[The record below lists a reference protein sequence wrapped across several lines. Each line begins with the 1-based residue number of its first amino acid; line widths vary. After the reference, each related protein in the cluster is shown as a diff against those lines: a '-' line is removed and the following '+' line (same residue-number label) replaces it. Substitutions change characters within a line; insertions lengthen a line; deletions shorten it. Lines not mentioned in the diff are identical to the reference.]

1 MNGCTSSQIDPMKT
15 IIFLFT
21 ALLVHSTAFAADSL
35 KTNITKATVFLSGA
49 QVFRQSKTVTVKKG
63 VNEFIIKDVSPFLN
77 QDQIQA
83 TSKGS
88 FLILDVQYQT
98 EYVAP
103 SAVQPTI
110 IPEKVQKEINVLNDT
125 LLFISFEVERITAK
139 LANLNDEKRMV
150 KQNQL
155 IKAGGISD
163 TLPELKSI
171 VEYYR
176 VKLDD
181 INELIHKWKKRQYVV
196 SLREQ
201 KHRARLTELNS
212 YAANIQQPAQPAK
225 TRHHILV
232 TTYSDVTTS
241 GKVEVNYFVNNAGWV
256 PAYDLRANNTN
267 SPMTITYKAHVYQ
280 NTGEDWKNVNL
291 ILSTY
296 DRTFSVTKPS
306 AGTWRLDYTI
316 NKPVMTQHGLV
327 QNEVFYSQNTIS
339 PVELEAARE
348 NLSENNPSFKEV
360 NVQYQSMQSMAA
372 INQNFSNVE
381 FNVKLPYSIK
391 ADGSQKLM
399 VVMNEKVDADFYH
412 FMLPRMNKYGF
423 LQAKI
428 GDWENLSLLPGK
440 ANIYFNQTFVGSTN
454 LDPAAMS
461 DTMELTMGRD
471 QAIVSKRKK
480 VNEEEKKVK
489 LGKRLLVTRTFEI
502 EVRNNSRAD
511 IDLTLEDLIPVTANE
526 DIEIK
531 IVDGDG
537 AEFDEVT
544 GKLIWELNMKAG
556 QKKILQFTYS
566 IEHERGKPVS

>member
-1 MNGCTSSQIDPMKT
+1 M
-15 IIFLFT
+15 
-21 ALLVHSTAFAADSL
+21 AHYAAFSADSL
-35 KTNITKATVFLSGA
+35 KTTITKATVFLSGA
-49 QVFRQSKTVTVKKG
+49 QVFRQSKTITVKKG
-63 VNEFIIKDVSPFLN
+63 VNEFIVKDVSPYLI
-77 QDQIQA
+77 QQQIQA
-83 TSKGS
+83 TAKGS

-103 SAVQPTI
+103 PAIEPTI
-110 IPEKVQKEINVLNDT
+110 VPVKIQKEINRLNDT
-125 LLFISFEVERITAK
+125 LLFISFENERIKSK
-139 LANLNDEKRMV
+139 LENLNNEKTMV

-155 IKAGGISD
+155 IKGGGISD
-163 TLPELKSI
+163 TLPELKSV

-181 INELIHKWKKRQYVV
+181 INELLHTWKKKQHIVALRQ
-196 SLREQ
+196 E
-201 KHRARLTELNS
+201 KHQTRLNELNNYS
-212 YAANIQQPAQPAK
+212 ANIFQPTTAAK
-225 TRHHILV
+225 TRYHILV

-267 SPMTITYKAHVYQ
+267 SPMVITYKAHVYQ

-296 DRTFSVTKPS
+296 DRTFSVTKPT

-316 NKPVMTQHGLV
+316 NKPVVV
-327 QNEVFYSQNTIS
+327 QATGIETVNNEMYYSQNAVS
-339 PVELEAARE
+339 AVELGIMRDELKAK
-348 NLSENNPSFKEV
+348 NPSYKEISAEF
-360 NVQYQSMQSMAA
+360 QSMQSMAV

-381 FNVKLPYSIK
+381 FNVALPYSIK

-399 VVMNEKVDADFYH
+399 VVMNEKVDANFYH

-440 ANIYFNQTFVGSTN
+440 ANIYFNQTFVGSTTIN
-454 LDPAAMS
+454 PSEMS

-480 VNEEEKKVK
+480 ISEEEKILTLK
-489 LGKRLLVTRTFEI
+489 KRRLVTRTFEI
-502 EVRNNSRAD
+502 EIRNNSRAE
-511 IDLTLEDLIPVTANE
+511 INLTLEDLIPVTKNE

-537 AEFDEVT
+537 AEFDEFT
-544 GKLIWELNMKAG
+544 GKLIWNLDMKAG
-556 QKKILQFTYS
+556 AKRVLQFTYS